1 MKKIIIIL
9 VILIVL
15 VVGYYEWKKKDVDST
30 QIASPTWEFVLDES
44 GEMPKTQVNV
54 VWGEK
59 KYDAGI
65 YTGTCVQMAPE
76 SVDVELKEA
85 ISYSQ
90 CWFAGA
96 GNQIAI
102 FEDGGKLSIKSRTI
116 EEESTTA
123 QPFVLLLDL

>member
-44 GEMPKTQVNV
+44 GEMPKTQVN
-54 VWGEK
+54 
-59 KYDAGI
+59 DAGI